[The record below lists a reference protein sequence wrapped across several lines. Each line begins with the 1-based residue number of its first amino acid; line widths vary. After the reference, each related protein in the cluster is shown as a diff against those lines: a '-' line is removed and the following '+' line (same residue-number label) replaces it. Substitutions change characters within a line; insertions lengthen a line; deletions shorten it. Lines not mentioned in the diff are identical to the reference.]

1 MVTVTPSWAQA
12 AMTKAREALPRLQRD
27 LDVARAHLD
36 ELRERM
42 AAVRRASRA
51 LDPDADPDIA
61 VAVRVAGETLPPLVA
76 EAEAMV
82 AAAMAA
88 RREAR
93 SALLPEPERES
104 AWSVLRTARQADL
117 RCQGEMDAARLRLG
131 ELQRGRAAALGVV
144 REAGPGS
151 NMTQLAAAEA
161 EVRLSERA
169 LPVAREALATAE
181 TAAQQARTE
190 AETLEA
196 RARALRVTVLTAEP
210 DEAEAA
216 LVELMTVVGD
226 DRSGLMPR

>member
-1 MVTVTPSWAQA
+1 M
-12 AMTKAREALPRLQRD
+12 PRLQQD
-27 LDVARAHLD
+27 LDEARVHLDDLRQRQEAVQRAAAVLDPAADADLAMAVQVASELLPPMVVEAEAAVARA
-36 ELRERM
+36 
-42 AAVRRASRA
+42 
-51 LDPDADPDIA
+51 
-61 VAVRVAGETLPPLVA
+61 T
-76 EAEAMV
+76 
-82 AAAMAA
+82 AA

-93 SALLPEPERES
+93 SNLLPAEES
-104 AWSVLRTARQADL
+104 AWSRIAAARQADH
-117 RCQGEMDAARLRLG
+117 RRGEEMSAARVRLG
-131 ELQRGRAAALGVV
+131 ELQRGRAAALGVM